1 MYTLC
6 IRRDFIAR
14 HALIGG
20 DWGLENLPHS
30 HPYGLELQLEGDH
43 LDEHGFLVD
52 IVNVEACL
60 GELVA
65 RYKDALLNDLPQFSG
80 LNPSLEHFSRIA
92 CLTLNEKIEAANLTA
107 LKVVL
112 WESDSA
118 WASYRVER

>member
-6 IRRDFIAR
+6 IRRNFIAR

-30 HPYGLELQLEGDH
+30 HPYGLELQLTGDH

-65 RYKDALLNDLPQFSG
+65 RYKDALLNDLPDFSG
-80 LNPSLEHFSRIA
+80 LNLSASLGIFCHIITSDLFYHE
-92 CLTLNEKIEAANLTA
+92 
-107 LKVVL
+107 L
-112 WESDSA
+112 W
-118 WASYRVER
+118 